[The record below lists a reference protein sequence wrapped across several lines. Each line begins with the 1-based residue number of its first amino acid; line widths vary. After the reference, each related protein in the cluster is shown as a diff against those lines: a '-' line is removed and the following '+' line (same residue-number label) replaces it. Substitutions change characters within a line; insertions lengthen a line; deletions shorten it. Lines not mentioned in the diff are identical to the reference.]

1 MIKEHKLG
9 LNLTVCYN
17 STDEELKIKAD
28 VVKCK
33 CKETNMQTTTIATE
47 SEGCREVQYQRASAM
62 LPTGGSVSHSEAEDP
77 QPFTERVLGEIAMNY
92 LKATPPQS
100 IEEHSEFEKYMR
112 KMRVN
117 ITGVSQGSLVI
128 TVKCESLQILEKLW
142 TEYSSGR
149 LGEMV
154 QNCFV
159 TEKIL
164 KEFNLT
170 ELKLKTTMY
179 IEEYKAR
186 KVYFERVALRG

>member
-1 MIKEHKLG
+1 MTI
-9 LNLTVCYN
+9 CYN
-17 STDEELKIKAD
+17 STDEELNIKVEAEE
-28 VVKCK
+28 VKP
-33 CKETNMQTTTIATE
+33 KETNMQTTTITTE
-47 SEGCREVQYQRASAM
+47 SGGCQEVQYQRASAM
-62 LPTGGSVSHSEAEDP
+62 LPKEGSVSHSETEDP
-77 QPFTERVLGEIAMNY
+77 QAFKDRVWCAIVWNY
-92 LKATPPQS
+92 LKTTPPQS
-100 IEEHSEFEKYMR
+100 IEEHNKFMEYLREL
-112 KMRVN
+112 RV
-117 ITGVSQGSLVI
+117 IFTGASLGSLVI

-149 LGEMV
+149 LGGMV

-170 ELKLKTTMY
+170 ELKLKTTMD

>member
-1 MIKEHKLG
+1 MIKKKHKLR
-9 LNLTVCYN
+9 LYLTVCYN
-17 STDEELKIKAD
+17 SADEELNIKVDAEEL
-28 VVKCK
+28 KP
-33 CKETNMQTTTIATE
+33 KETNMPTTTIATE
-47 SEGCREVQYQRASAM
+47 SEGCQEVQNQRASAM
-62 LPTGGSVSHSEAEDP
+62 LPTEGSVSHSG
-77 QPFTERVLGEIAMNY
+77 TEERQANRVMSFIAMNY
-92 LKATPPQS
+92 LETMRPKS
-100 IEEHSEFEKYMR
+100 SEDHNKFMDYMR
-112 KMRVN
+112 EMRVI
-117 ITGVSQGSLVI
+117 ITGVSVGSLVI

-142 TEYSSGR
+142 SDYSSGH

-170 ELKLKTTMY
+170 KLKLKTTMD